1 MTTSPFI
8 IVPTAADLT
17 VLTSRAHSARAE
29 HRQVI
34 RSRIILAAAHGHTN
48 AAIAADLGV
57 HVDTVRKWRKRYA
70 RHGLDGLN
78 DLPRSGRPPV
88 FTPVQVAQVKALAC
102 TPPADSEVPLAR
114 WSTADLA
121 LEAVT
126 QGVTASI
133 SPSTIRRW
141 LAKDAIKPW
150 QHRTWI
156 FPRDADFAAQA
167 GVVLDLYDRR
177 WDGATLAP
185 LLGVTTVQAVSAL
198 TTRATVTAHTA
209 RRVAVVYDQL
219 CMKVGPSVKARQM
232 ATKRG
237 LPSPLAW
244 EDIDDPDESPNFGR
258 YEAGL
263 GEDFDEAVRVLT
275 REGWSAA
282 RIAEH
287 LGVSDR
293 TVVRARTRGRVA

>member
-1 MTTSPFI
+1 M
-8 IVPTAADLT
+8 
-17 VLTSRAHSARAE
+17 
-29 HRQVI
+29 
-34 RSRIILAAAHGHTN
+34 
-48 AAIAADLGV
+48 
-57 HVDTVRKWRKRYA
+57 
-70 RHGLDGLN
+70 GLN
-78 DLPRSGRPPV
+78 HGTYSTYKHHHCRCEPCRTAHYRYRKARRLGSATPGRIDA
-88 FTPVQVAQVKALAC
+88 TGTRRRIHALY
-102 TPPADSEVPLAR
+102 R
-114 WSTADLA
+114 M
-121 LEAVT
+121 
-126 QGVTASI
+126 G
-133 SPSTIRRW
+133 
-141 LAKDAIKPW
+141 
-150 QHRTWI
+150 
-156 FPRDADFAAQA
+156 
-167 GVVLDLYDRR
+167 

-244 EDIDDPDESPNFGR
+244 DDIDDPDESPNFGR

-287 LGVSDR
+287 LGASER